1 MLLGYTVGLNLHRY
15 LLRFE
20 FHIQTLYLNDLG
32 YVQVKGLNIDFKM
45 TCLHFDY
52 VISLNF

>member
-1 MLLGYTVGLNLHRY
+1 MYGWFKPAY
-15 LLRFE
+15 LLRLE

-45 TCLHFDY
+45 TYLHFDY